1 MFNSSRLVVNKVVSW
16 FASCSF
22 GKSPVPSLGTMPPS
36 PLALAALALAA
47 RALLACFPY
56 SGAGRPPMFGDV
68 ECQRHWMEVTLNLPL
83 HEWYAQ
89 TPRNDLLYWGLDYP
103 PLTAYLSWAFGAL
116 ARVLQPDMVA
126 LGTSRGIE
134 TLGAIAF
141 MRGTALLLDAV
152 LWLPVALA
160 FGCLWQARADDA
172 VRVSSVEREGG
183 ARGAVRVG
191 GTDLAAS
198 GAAARGL
205 PRELA
210 LLLLQPAIML
220 VDHGHFQWNC
230 AVWGLCAGA
239 LLALARRQWLLA
251 AGTFALA
258 LHVKQM
264 VLYYAPAMFVVLLVV
279 CMRGGVAAV
288 QGGSVGLRSSPALWD
303 GAAAVALVGAT
314 VLAIALGLW
323 APFCVWS
330 TPLPGATDGGCIAG
344 LSAVLHR
351 IFPLGRGLF
360 EDKVSNLWCALEPV
374 LRLRARVIT
383 DDALGGGLRGR
394 VAAASAVLT
403 LVLMLPALVGLAR
416 RLARAPQLLVVA
428 AAAQGRV
435 LRVQTKASRAP
446 LVASDVEV
454 IMPLAV
460 ATGNPA
466 AWAHD
471 ELAALALA
479 CSSLAFFL
487 ASYQV
492 HEKSILLPLL
502 PLALLA
508 RRLPLMSAWFSLT
521 ATWSMWPLLVR
532 DGLFL
537 PSMALLALHA
547 ALGWPRSAH
556 AIAVGDGAFLS
567 AALRGAVSPAT
578 AATIGQAVA
587 LSSVG
592 GMLLLSLAAALVPPP
607 PALPDLWPLL
617 SAAYGALLLLAALVG
632 LSAGMCAP
640 SPSEGKA
647 VKGE

>member
-1 MFNSSRLVVNKVVSW
+1 M
-16 FASCSF
+16 A
-22 GKSPVPSLGTMPPS
+22 PS

-47 RALLACFPY
+47 RALLACCPY

-68 ECQRHWMEVTLNLPL
+68 ECQRHWMEVTFNLPL

-141 MRGTALLLDAV
+141 MRGTALLLDAA

-160 FGCLWQARADDA
+160 FGCLWQERADA
-172 VRVSSVEREGG
+172 SVERAGGAGARGAVGAG

-205 PRELA
+205 PCELA

-230 AVWGLCAGA
+230 AVWGLSAGA

-251 AGTFALA
+251 AGAFALA

-288 QGGSVGLRSSPALWD
+288 LGGSVGSRSSPALWD

-314 VLAIALGLW
+314 VLAITLGLW

-330 TPLPGATDGGCIAG
+330 TLLPGAMDGGCIAG

-416 RLARAPQLLVVA
+416 RLARAPQLLAVA
-428 AAAQGRV
+428 AATQGRV

-446 LVASDVEV
+446 HVARDTEAL
-454 IMPLAV
+454 MPLAV

-532 DGLFL
+532 DGLFF

-640 SPSEGKA
+640 SPSEGKV